1 MEVKMASIVDSLMGM
16 LSGEMLGKI
25 SEQVGIPE
33 DKTKEVLPDVLA
45 VLTGALAKNSLQ
57 EKGAQEL
64 ASALSK
70 DHDGSILD
78 NISDFISDY
87 KSGEGNG
94 ILKHVLGEKRNVVE
108 QSLGEK
114 DGLDAS
120 AISNLLT
127 MAAPLIMGA
136 LGKTKRQGGLS
147 ARDLSDFLGMEQN
160 ETKKAA
166 PGVMDIL
173 NSILNPESNQS
184 ASTPASG
191 STAKKRSPIV
201 TIIVVAVIAVVAYL
215 ALRYFGIL

>member
-1 MEVKMASIVDSLMGM
+1 MASIVGSLMGA
-16 LSGEMLGKI
+16 LSGEMLSKI

-33 DKTKEVLPDVLA
+33 EKTKEVLPDVLT
-45 VLTGALAKNSLQ
+45 VLTGALAKNSSQ

-64 ASALSK
+64 DSALSK

-114 DGLDAS
+114 AGLDVS
-120 AISNLLT
+120 TISNLFT
-127 MAAPLIMGA
+127 IAAPLIMGT
-136 LGKTKRQGGLS
+136 LGKAKRQNGLN
-147 ARDLSDFLGMEQN
+147 ARDLSDLLGMEQN
-160 ETKKAA
+160 RAKKAA
-166 PGVMDIL
+166 PGVIDIL
-173 NSILNPESNQS
+173 NNILNSESNQ
-184 ASTPASG
+184 STPASG

-201 TIIVVAVIAVVAYL
+201 TIIIVIVIAVIVYL
-215 ALRYFGIL
+215 ALRYLGML